1 MSEIMPDDV
10 GMDTEIIAALYGPG
24 IDPRELIS
32 KMGPDQSELHV
43 NRPLSG
49 AAKKQKKEGWK
60 KKAESSAKFFAGATG
75 VLAGPAAIYTAGK
88 SPALKKAP
96 KGKHHANNP
105 RDFRA
110 DPKNAG
116 PGLKGLHR
124 LASPKTKMGR
134 LVRSPKT
141 LAAGAGSAV
150 ALQVANMAGDGQ
162 VLRDEVKYIKT
173 KVKSKKKVSKKF
185 TPQNLKPANPAGG
198 DQMNAVNGM
207 FKPLK
212 NTGLQPLVQKP
223 QPSIKPMGSLK
234 PTAGLAKPKMP
245 KPAVPATNTIA
256 KPLKPVSS
264 VAKGISDVVWETE
277 ISKVDTD
284 RQQVF
289 GWATVTHVDGQEV
302 VDLQDDY
309 IPMEEIEKAAYN
321 YVVSSRKG
329 GDMHARDGDGPKHTA
344 DLIESVIFSPEKIE
358 KMGLDPANFPKM
370 GWWLGMKVN
379 DEEQWELV
387 KKGERTGFSIHGK
400 GTRVSKEI

>member
-1 MSEIMPDDV
+1 MTDHGAMN
-10 GMDTEIIAALYGPG
+10 TELLAALYGPG
-24 IDPRELIS
+24 FDPRELIAKS
-32 KMGPDQSELHV
+32 GPDQSELHV

-75 VLAGPAAIYTAGK
+75 VAAGPAAIYTAAK
-88 SPALKKAP
+88 SPALKKKTGAE
-96 KGKHHANNP
+96 
-105 RDFRA
+105 FRK

-116 PGLKGLHR
+116 PGGKLLQRMAH
-124 LASPKTKMGR
+124 PKTRTGR
-134 LVRSPKT
+134 LVRSPKF

-173 KVKSKKKVSKKF
+173 KVKNKKTVSKKF
-185 TPQNLKPANPAGG
+185 VAQNLKPVNPAGG
-198 DQMNAVNGM
+198 DQMKAVNGM
-207 FKPLK
+207 FKPLMN

-245 KPAVPATNTIA
+245 KPAMAATNTA
-256 KPLKPVSS
+256 QKPMKPLNPVS
-264 VAKGISDVVWETE
+264 KGIGDVVWETE
-277 ISKVDTD
+277 ISKVDVD
-284 RQQVF
+284 KRQVF

-309 IPMEEIEKAAYN
+309 IPMEEIEKAAYS

-329 GDMHARDGDGPKHTA
+329 GDMHAREGDGPKHTA

-358 KMGLDPANFPKM
+358 KMGLDPAVFPKM